1 MNINNTLRINAESE
15 IFNSRNQWLSD
26 ISKNKMMT
34 CYALICNEESI
45 IKTLNLCHNSKDN
58 LIKNHNVSIENY
70 RVAIGT
76 GISTHKIVEKSA
88 EFLNF
93 IFIPVFYKYDYG
105 NVLQIGQGADY
116 ILHEKEDVFTLESK
130 GVNSKYNCPKKISEG
145 IDQVKKSFRIL
156 EDLNIT
162 FGLVGE
168 SCFYE
173 NIQYLIKI
181 NNDHLD
187 NNEEL
192 NMDEMRNK
200 IEEKSSLITK
210 ARTLESLNKEKESKK
225 AYYEAALKE
234 KDIAT
239 SYEKQ
244 KSRKARIHWVSAISC
259 AFKSDHFM
267 KMFDWI
273 NHLETNYELNKEI
286 LEILHNIKKSTFS
299 KLNKASEKNIS
310 PELQNIIFNYT
321 LKKNEDFFGR
331 IRGKKHILIEMYFIF
346 LKIRELGKYLED
358 EWINL
363 YNPIYNKKISNLLQ
377 QYIDN
382 NYLIRDNKNFLQVNS
397 NIRRKFE
404 IEEEMYR
411 EILSREFSSIF
422 IKEINRIVKKYGK
435 LSSKE
440 IEKIENEKLNAT
452 SFQYGRHI

>member
-321 LKKNEDFFGR
+321 LK
-331 IRGKKHILIEMYFIF
+331 
-346 LKIRELGKYLED
+346 
-358 EWINL
+358 
-363 YNPIYNKKISNLLQ
+363 NPIYNKKISNLLQ

>member
-286 LEILHNIKKSTFS
+286 L
-299 KLNKASEKNIS
+299 
-310 PELQNIIFNYT
+310 
-321 LKKNEDFFGR
+321 DFFGR